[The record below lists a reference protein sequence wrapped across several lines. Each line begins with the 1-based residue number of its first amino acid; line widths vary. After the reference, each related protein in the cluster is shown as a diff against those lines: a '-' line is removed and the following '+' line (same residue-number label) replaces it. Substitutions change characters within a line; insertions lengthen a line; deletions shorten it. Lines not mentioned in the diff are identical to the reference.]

1 MGDLPTV
8 DAIPAQ
14 AAPVMSG
21 DLAEIQASLE
31 ARDLAGIATR
41 LALLL
46 RTRPA
51 LAPAVLAVADETLR
65 AAPAAGEV
73 AALHLVRGDAYRL
86 MGRESLAAEA
96 FQQSSRAL
104 RARPSEE
111 TS

>member
-1 MGDLPTV
+1 MP
-8 DAIPAQ
+8 
-14 AAPVMSG
+14 G

-46 RTRPA
+46 RTRPPWP
-51 LAPAVLAVADETLR
+51 LPFSPWRTR
-65 AAPAAGEV
+65 RCSAAPATEEV

-86 MGRESLAAEA
+86 MGRESLATEA

-111 TS
+111 TL